1 MATLSP
7 TERRERDSHDWT
19 SSEYVS
25 QWAEGQDKKEDLR
38 QEPFRVMAQTI
49 PFDKGLPISLGLPL
63 AGSPRSGTLIRVKTS

>member
-7 TERRERDSHDWT
+7 TSGHQHDNHDWA

-25 QWAEGQDKKEDLR
+25 HWADGQDKKESLR

-49 PFDKGLPISLGLPL
+49 PFDKGLPSKILDVG
-63 AGSPRSGTLIRVKTS
+63 AGNGAITQY